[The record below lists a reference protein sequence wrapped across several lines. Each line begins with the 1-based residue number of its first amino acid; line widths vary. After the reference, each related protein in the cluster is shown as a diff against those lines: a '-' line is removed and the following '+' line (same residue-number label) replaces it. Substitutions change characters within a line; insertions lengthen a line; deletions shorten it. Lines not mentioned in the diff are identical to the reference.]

1 MHHSSECEGER
12 DKKEEDDQT
21 FSSGGT
27 TEGPENRRMSSSAA
41 GVGCQQG
48 DTVCVIR
55 LYQQEVIVVPVFLL
69 GSFAVILVFI
79 LLLRFCP
86 EKVNG
91 TRPQQSQTRSRRSLH
106 GIDGKYRSGHPQFLL
121 HLQPPNTYPSKNLTM
136 PLRTPS
142 LQPTPQ
148 SQTLKPSFTP
158 IVQPRELPR
167 QRLPESF
174 NLVTALPASF
184 SLRSDSSVSLYRA
197 RMENRNV
204 VLRVLN
210 DSADAEERH
219 NFLSFASFLAQ
230 LGPHPFLPELLGVVS
245 LRAPLVT
252 VLEELENR
260 DLLSFLW
267 KCRQENVDPPCEMT
281 EKRIFTMAKQVASA
295 LEFLHS
301 KDLLHGNIRAHSV
314 LVSKEFTAKL
324 WGLHGV
330 YTRKNKAATQ
340 KDDSSMK
347 KWNAPEI
354 LAKRPATQS
363 SDIWSFGIL
372 LYEMATLGDA
382 PFAEISVNELLQFHQ
397 RGKSLKKP
405 SNCSNTLY
413 TIIKGCCQWKDQERP
428 SLAEVSRK
436 LISGEKSASD
446 KVLKVSG
453 TINIEQYL
461 QEAGYG
467 EANSYTV
474 F

>member
-1 MHHSSECEGER
+1 MKFDKSESNILSNISSHLLF
-12 DKKEEDDQT
+12 T
-21 FSSGGT
+21 FD
-27 TEGPENRRMSSSAA
+27 RMSSLSDADSH
-41 GVGCQQG
+41 CQHG
-48 DTVCVIR
+48 DTICEIR
-55 LYQQEVIVVPVFLL
+55 VYEQEVIIVPILLLASFL
-69 GSFAVILVFI
+69 VTLVFI

-86 EKVNG
+86 EKVDRI
-91 TRPQQSQTRSRRSLH
+91 RPQASKSASRRVLH
-106 GIDGKYRSGHPQFLL
+106 GIDAPPGINVLEHESIALDMPSSYSTFH
-121 HLQPPNTYPSKNLTM
+121 PPNTYSSKN
-136 PLRTPS
+136 PS
-142 LQPTPQ
+142 M
-148 SQTLKPSFTP
+148 S
-158 IVQPRELPR
+158 PRELPR

-174 NLVTALPASF
+174 NLVSPLPSAF
-184 SLRSDSSVSLYRA
+184 SVRSDSSVSLYRA

-219 NFLSFASFLAQ
+219 SFLGFASFLAQ

-252 VLEELENR
+252 VVEELENR

-267 KCRQENVDPPCEMT
+267 RCRQVGSMT
-281 EKRIFTMAKQVASA
+281 ERRIFTMAKQVASA

-301 KDLLHGNIRAHSV
+301 KDLVHGNLRAHSV

-330 YTRKNKAATQ
+330 YTRKNQGATQ
-340 KDDSSMK
+340 RDDPSMK
-347 KWNAPEI
+347 KWQAPEV
-354 LAKRPATQS
+354 LAKRPASQS

-372 LYEMATLGDA
+372 LYEMATLGEA

-413 TIIKGCCQWKDQERP
+413 SIIKGCCHWKDQDRP
-428 SLAEVSRK
+428 SLADVSRK
-436 LISGEKSASD
+436 LVSGEKNASD
-446 KVLKVSG
+446 KLLKVPG
-453 TINIEQYL
+453 TVNIEQYL

-467 EANSYTV
+467 ETNSYTV